1 MWKAAFEAGQV
12 AWPTVNLD
20 RSVFANQVSRLG
32 IDPEDL
38 AERGSDLYLAIACGQ
53 NDPAAIAR
61 FEEAFLRSVIKQVGR
76 VALSSHQADELKQQL
91 RIKLLVGPTAKIHE
105 YRAGGPLGAWVRV
118 CALRM
123 ALGLTRAP
131 EALRLK
137 DSQALD
143 ALVASTP
150 GGEVLLDGTRHGEA
164 LREALHGAL
173 AQLNPREKTI
183 LRLHFL
189 EGMNIDSLGNVF
201 GVHRA
206 TVARWLVAI
215 RKALLDQVR
224 GQLSL
229 DIGASASEAQ
239 SLMRLLN
246 GEVHL
251 SIQRLL
257 ETGT

>member
-1 MWKAAFEAGQV
+1 MWQAAFEAGQQ
-12 AWPTVNLD
+12 AWPTVNVD
-20 RSVFANQVSRLG
+20 RSVFLERVTALG

-38 AERGSDLYLAIACGQ
+38 AARGSDLYLAVACGQ
-53 NDPAAIAR
+53 NDAAAVGQ
-61 FEEAFLRSVIKQVGR
+61 FEEAFLKTVVRQIGR
-76 VALSSHQADELKQQL
+76 VALSTQQAEELKQQL
-91 RIKLLVGPTAKIHE
+91 RIKLLVGPTAKILE

-123 ALGLTRAP
+123 ALDMTRAP
-131 EALRLK
+131 EMLRRN

-143 ALVASTP
+143 ALMASTP
-150 GGEVLLDGTRHGEA
+150 AGEA
-164 LREALHGAL
+164 LLDSTRHSEALRNAL
-173 AQLNPREKTI
+173 HDALTKLSPREKTI

-189 EGMNIDSLGNVF
+189 EGMNIDALGDLF

-206 TVARWLVAI
+206 TVARWLVSI
-215 RKALLDQVR
+215 RGSLLDGVR

-229 DIGASASEAQ
+229 DIGASPSEAK
-239 SLMRLLN
+239 SLVRLLD

-257 ETGT
+257 EHQT